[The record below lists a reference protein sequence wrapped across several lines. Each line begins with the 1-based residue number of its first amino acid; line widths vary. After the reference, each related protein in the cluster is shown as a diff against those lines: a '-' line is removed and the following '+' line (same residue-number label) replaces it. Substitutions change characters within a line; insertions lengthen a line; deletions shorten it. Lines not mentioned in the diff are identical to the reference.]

1 MTAPAPDA
9 QADANQAAPDPH
21 RAASSGRIRTLWNAM
36 VAGIAVMMGILPH
49 VLHHIG
55 LLAGTALIAGA
66 GGTVLFGL
74 IGLAASVPFLL
85 KLYRRFG
92 TWLAPA
98 VALLVF
104 SLMFAVSAFVIDRR
118 SAAPTAPHPRPLPH
132 PPRPRRPGRQSTT
145 RDTTQRD
152 DHGSEIRPLHCW
164 TSGQPGDFEEPIT
177 RGGFTSTRPLRWFAG
192 SRSTDGPGR
201 RPLASS
207 SNLHSGSGRGFTH
220 RQHPQK

>member
-1 MTAPAPDA
+1 MTAPTPDA
-9 QADANQAAPDPH
+9 QADGNQAAPDPH
-21 RAASSGRIRTLWNAM
+21 PATSPGRIRTLWNPV

-152 DHGSEIRPLHCW
+152 DHGVGIPAMLDLRPA
-164 TSGQPGDFEEPIT
+164 GDFEGPIT
-177 RGGFTSTRPLRWFAG
+177 PGWFTSTRPAAVDRR
-192 SRSTDGPGR
+192 RSIDGR
-201 RPLASS
+201 TRTSS
-207 SNLHSGSGRGFTH
+207 TGTFIESS
-220 RQHPQK
+220 